1 MQYRSSLHQRCFWVL
16 ALLSILFTVPALAT
30 ATPPTT
36 PGSQQLIEFT
46 QIIPSMDKLL
56 ESVFSVMKAMDLP
69 GVVDTISR
77 LVAGLLA
84 LLAFG
89 IAYINYGFR
98 KRIVLF
104 GIDGSFNNMVLAGV
118 TIIMIAVGFPRLMG
132 EAGWA
137 LWRITYTSVETA
149 IHPKMDE
156 IIKDRTEKLA
166 NSVWDYSVHGLSSG
180 WTPMSTAYATFQPNS
195 DVPKDAMTGE
205 AAAKDQYEKVKSAK
219 ESNGRYRMIWQI
231 GSLLVAGMF
240 MAYIGVVFG
249 SGLFVAFSA
258 LLMPIA
264 FAFMPLNSG
273 IFTRSIGGIIASI
286 FVAGTAPGLMLIN
299 IMIIFNGPL
308 MYMKR
313 MMDSQTQLAQASSQK
328 TMNAVQACVGKAAD
342 DPGLINSI
350 TGAVQRAADNVN
362 PMNNFFKEACV
373 FSNAA
378 LNTFIS
384 MGQSLTYIIIGLI
397 VVGMLF
403 IGLSGLAMMTFREF
417 KNVIDGI
424 FVNGGGLGGSS
435 GAGRKFASAV
445 RNRML
450 GAGAVAVGMMT
461 GNAALAGAGA
471 RSAASGSGALAGTA
485 GAVVDQRI
493 KSQLARKNAK
503 NKKS

>member
-1 MQYRSSLHQRCFWVL
+1 MNYTAKSIGFFMAL
-16 ALLSILFTVPALAT
+16 ALLWTFLTAPASAAAIDPEAIT
-30 ATPPTT
+30 S
-36 PGSQQLIEFT
+36 GGQKFIEFT
-46 QIIPSMDKLL
+46 QIIPSMDQLL
-56 ESVFSVMKAMDLP
+56 GSVFTVMKAMDLP
-69 GVVDTISR
+69 GVVDTVSR
-77 LVAGLLA
+77 LVAGILS

-98 KRIVLF
+98 KRINLF

-149 IHPKMDE
+149 IHPKMDAM
-156 IIKDRTEKLA
+156 IKDRTENLA
-166 NSVWDYSVHGLSSG
+166 LSVWNYSAHGLSSG
-180 WTPMSTAYATFQPNS
+180 WTPMSTAYAAFQPNS
-195 DVPKDAMTGE
+195 DIPKDAMTGE

-219 ESNGRYRMIWQI
+219 EDNERYKMIWQI
-231 GSLLVAGMF
+231 GSLLIAGMF
-240 MAYIGVVFG
+240 MAYIGVIFG

-264 FAFMPLNSG
+264 FAFMPLNST

-286 FVAGTAPGLMLIN
+286 FVAGTAPGLMLVN
-299 IMIIFNGPL
+299 IMIIFDGPL

-313 MMDSQTQLAQASSQK
+313 MMDQQTKMAATHSKDTLA
-328 TMNAVQACVGKAAD
+328 TVQSCVGKAAD
-342 DPGLINSI
+342 DPGLVNSI
-350 TGAVQRAADNVN
+350 KGAVQRAADNVN
-362 PMNNFFKEACV
+362 PINDFVEKACV
-373 FSNAA
+373 FGGSAV
-378 LNTFIS
+378 NTFIS

-417 KNVIDGI
+417 KNVIDGV

-435 GAGRKFASAV
+435 GAGRKFASSI

-450 GAGAVAVGMMT
+450 GVGAVAVGMMT

-485 GAVVDQRI
+485 GAVIDQGM
-493 KSQLARKNAK
+493 KSRKK
-503 NKKS
+503 